1 MFPSFH
7 NRISILAKT
16 EVAKFWQSVNFL
28 VRILDGNKGFMTSV
42 TLNSKH
48 SNFLVNFEK

>member
-16 EVAKFWQSVNFL
+16 EVAKFWQSVNFWFVSWMGTKDL
-28 VRILDGNKGFMTSV
+28 
-42 TLNSKH
+42 
-48 SNFLVNFEK
+48 